1 MKWLILILG
10 ILANASASVLVK
22 MAMMPP
28 RKFPSLSELLN
39 TPLAAISNWP
49 FWLGLV
55 LYGAAF
61 LLYAAALARLPL
73 NVAHPTL
80 TAGAVATVALF
91 SMLIF
96 KESFYWTTAV
106 GILLVITGVAFISYR
121 VA

>member
-10 ILANASASVLVK
+10 IVSNASASVLVK

-28 RKFPSLSELLN
+28 RKFPSLSE
-39 TPLAAISNWP
+39 PMAALSNWP
-49 FWLGLV
+49 FWLGLG

-73 NVAHPTL
+73 NVAHPVL
-80 TAGAVATVALF
+80 TVGAVATVALC
-91 SMLIF
+91 SVVIF
-96 KESFYWTTAV
+96 REPFYWTTAV
-106 GILLVITGVAFISYR
+106 GIILVIAGVALITAR

>member
-10 ILANASASVLVK
+10 IASNASASVLVK

-28 RKFPSLSELLN
+28 RKFPSLSE
-39 TPLAAISNWP
+39 PMAAMSNWP
-49 FWLGLV
+49 FWLGLG

-73 NVAHPTL
+73 NVAHPVL
-80 TAGAVATVALF
+80 TAGAVATVALC
-91 SMLIF
+91 SVVIF
-96 KESFYWTTAV
+96 REPFHWTTAA
-106 GILLVITGVAFISYR
+106 GIVLVIAGVALITAR